1 MKERVKQLLE
11 RETTFRERDIKKDR
25 ERERE
30 KGGKSDREREKEIL
44 RERKRF

>member
-1 MKERVKQLLE
+1 MKEREKQLLE
-11 RETTFRERDIKKDR
+11 RETTIRERDIKKDR

-30 KGGKSDREREKEIL
+30 RERDFEREKEIL